1 MPTSSVGIN
10 IYFSAYLF
18 KILFNFIFKIVPCL
32 PIIAVP
38 CWLWFKDCRAGIS
51 MTSKGLI
58 FDGWKK
64 GDSPVWDP
72 VNEVLLPPPNE
83 SAAKNDPEK

>member
-1 MPTSSVGIN
+1 
-10 IYFSAYLF
+10 
-18 KILFNFIFKIVPCL
+18 
-32 PIIAVP
+32 
-38 CWLWFKDCRAGIS
+38 

-72 VNEVLLPPPNE
+72 VNEVLLPPPNQT
-83 SAAKNDPEK
+83 AADKADDLEK